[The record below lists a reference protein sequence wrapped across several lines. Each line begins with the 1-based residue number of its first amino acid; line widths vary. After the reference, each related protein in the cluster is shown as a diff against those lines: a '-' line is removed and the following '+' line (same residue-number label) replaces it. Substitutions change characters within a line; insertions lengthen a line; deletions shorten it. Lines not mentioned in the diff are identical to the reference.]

1 MLPHEKEMVD
11 RKKNQPFA
19 LLGIS
24 SDSDRESAIK
34 RMQAEGIT
42 WRQAMEG
49 STSGPIA
56 TKWDVHGWPT
66 IYVIDHKGVIRFM
79 DLRGEELEKAVD
91 SLLKEVPAPTK

>member
-1 MLPHEKEMVD
+1 MLPHEKEMVA

-24 SDSDRESAIK
+24 SDTDRESAIK
-34 RMQAEGIT
+34 RMKAEGIT

-49 STSGPIA
+49 STSGPLA

-66 IYVIDHKGVIRFM
+66 IFVLDHKGVIRFQ

-91 SLLKEVPAPTK
+91 ELLKEVPAPAK